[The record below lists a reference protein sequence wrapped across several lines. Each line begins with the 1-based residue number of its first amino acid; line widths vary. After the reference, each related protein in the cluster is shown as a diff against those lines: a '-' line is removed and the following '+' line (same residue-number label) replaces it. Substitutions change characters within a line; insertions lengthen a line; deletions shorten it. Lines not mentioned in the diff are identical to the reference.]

1 MSLFYSVDPSQRAN
15 CITGPSENDSWA
27 MLDEMI
33 EELARFLPSAA
44 KKYDLEGWFPA
55 SCPLPTVQSTKLE
68 DLRSDTVRNKNNEQT
83 KQYVHMLTSTLTA
96 TEFRHSQELPARLTF
111 LPFKTKP
118 FVTETKGKKS

>member
-1 MSLFYSVDPSQRAN
+1 MAKCAQFD
-15 CITGPSENDSWA
+15 D
-27 MLDEMI
+27 
-33 EELARFLPSAA
+33 EELYKVIAKTSLRIVLIVSGALNDAAA

-55 SCPLPTVQSTKLE
+55 SCPVPTVQSTKLE